1 MKNTYTKESIK
12 SSFFG
17 FFDFKKT
24 NTKANSLKIERKS
37 ITNWTIS
44 QTVNFCS
51 KQSDQSVLDVNATIT
66 TKNTIWTTKYPFDFV
81 FLRSRSFYLHSAYD
95 SSLISSVCSG
105 GSYSFLYTGI
115 GEVCFRDFFLPYLSR
130 IKVFCFQIVYYF
142 QILISLFNSFDTKQL
157 SVITFQNSGE

>member
-44 QTVNFCS
+44 QTVNFFS
-51 KQSDQSVLDVNATIT
+51 KQSD
-66 TKNTIWTTKYPFDFV
+66 
-81 FLRSRSFYLHSAYD
+81 
-95 SSLISSVCSG
+95 
-105 GSYSFLYTGI
+105 
-115 GEVCFRDFFLPYLSR
+115 
-130 IKVFCFQIVYYF
+130 
-142 QILISLFNSFDTKQL
+142 
-157 SVITFQNSGE
+157 